1 MLLLLLAELCW
12 LCGVARQEVQSD
24 CVPVTT
30 DLQHHESFMVLDQ
43 SSEQLMVSVFEGTA
57 VCFRKVFSLQPT
69 NTTVC
74 LTLLEESLTA
84 SEANR

>member
-1 MLLLLLAELCW
+1 
-12 LCGVARQEVQSD
+12 
-24 CVPVTT
+24 
-30 DLQHHESFMVLDQ
+30 MVLDQ

-84 SEANR
+84 SEANRSAVIGACALHTSWQAYHS